1 MSVLKTRDKTCSF
14 AHTVFASGLP
24 CRAALHDKPPDPDN
38 ILSKRKQ
45 RNSSTAADRKK
56 QFIAIQEIMANN
68 PGGVRS
74 RELRK
79 ILSDEYGFELD
90 ASMLRSRLDV
100 LDKDGVL
107 RFEGERSARTYWL
120 IADGEQTT
128 TPAPESDDTGA
139 SEQGELEVTEP
150 EPEPAP
156 EIPRRRRKPRR
167 GGRTTRSTA
176 KPAVAAPAPSRA
188 PEPTAPPIQAPVQEP
203 AAKPVVEAPEPVS
216 APPEPAPALDVA
228 PAPVAP
234 EPTPP
239 AASKP
244 TAAPSTIAQPIAAR
258 PTAHL
263 SDRYAELD
271 ALLQELV
278 GQALAEKDFEA
289 SRILFEAAQAWGEL
303 LAKRAGA

>member
-1 MSVLKTRDKTCSF
+1 M
-14 AHTVFASGLP
+14 FASGLP
-24 CRAALHDKPPDPDN
+24 CLAALYDKPPDPDD

-56 QFIAIQEIMANN
+56 QFIAIQEIMANT

-79 ILSDEYGFELD
+79 ILSDDYGFELD
-90 ASMLRSRLDV
+90 ASILRSRLEV

-120 IADGEQTT
+120 IADDEQTT
-128 TPAPESDDTGA
+128 TPAPESDDTDA

-150 EPEPAP
+150 EPAP
-156 EIPRRRRKPRR
+156 EIPRRRRKSRR
-167 GGRTTRSTA
+167 GGRTTQSTA

-203 AAKPVVEAPEPVS
+203 AAEPVAETPEPVS

-228 PAPVAP
+228 PDPVAP

-239 AASKP
+239 VTTQPTATQP
-244 TAAPSTIAQPIAAR
+244 TAAPSTIAQPVATQ

-263 SDRYAELD
+263 SEHYAKLD
-271 ALLQELV
+271 ALLQESV
-278 GQALAEKDFEA
+278 GLALAEKDFEA